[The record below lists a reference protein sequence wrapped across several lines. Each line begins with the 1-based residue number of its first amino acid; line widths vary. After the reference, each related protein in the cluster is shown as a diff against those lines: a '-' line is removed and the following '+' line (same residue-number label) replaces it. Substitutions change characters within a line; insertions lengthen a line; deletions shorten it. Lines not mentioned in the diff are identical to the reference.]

1 MKFSA
6 ENQPPNRGRKPGSL
20 GKANGLIRKASPE
33 VVETVIRKA
42 KDGDMTAASL
52 ILARTV
58 PTVKAV
64 APSVTVRGPVES
76 LADLVRALLVAG
88 IEDSDPGAVSQLIRA
103 TYDVTRVIENTELE
117 ERVRALEEGVA

>member
-1 MKFSA
+1 MKFSS
-6 ENQPPNRGRKPGSL
+6 EYQPPNRGRKPGSL
-20 GKANGLIRKASPE
+20 GKANALIRKASPE

-42 KDGDMTAASL
+42 KEGDMTAASL